1 MVGECEMLEYLSGGE
16 CHALRTEDPAHL
28 NSSGCLN
35 VDEDKVEWTSTL
47 KAKKSSLISTVLSC
61 KGRLSTRLPLRREYL

>member
-1 MVGECEMLEYLSGGE
+1 MVGECEMMEYLSGGE

-35 VDEDKVEWTSTL
+35 VDKDKVQWTS
-47 KAKKSSLISTVLSC
+47 ALIVNIYLTSIVL
-61 KGRLSTRLPLRREYL
+61 L